1 MKSFMQRVDRFCVRH
16 PNFGIPRLMLYVV
29 IGNALVFVFSLMDTT
44 HLLLSY
50 LAFSPALILRGQVW
64 RLLTFALI
72 PNSSGLWTLIFL
84 YFYYYLGNTLERVW
98 GSAKFNVYFFSGVL
112 FTVLYGFV
120 VYFLTGIDLRVNAH
134 YIYLSMFLAF
144 AANFPEQQ
152 VLLMFFIPVKMKWLA
167 WLDGALILLGVLTDP
182 FPLNLLPLVAL
193 LNFLLFCGGD
203 VFLPVRRRSRAERQ
217 TFRNFHREMEQA
229 NAKRRAAPYR
239 FRCEICGRTDL
250 TDPTLEFRYCSRCQG
265 YHCFC
270 AEHINHHTHFTE

>member
-1 MKSFMQRVDRFCVRH
+1 M
-16 PNFGIPRLMLYVV
+16 
-29 IGNALVFVFSLMDTT
+29 
-44 HLLLSY
+44 
-50 LAFSPALILRGQVW
+50 
-64 RLLTFALI
+64 
-72 PNSSGLWTLIFL
+72 
-84 YFYYYLGNTLERVW
+84 
-98 GSAKFNVYFFSGVL
+98 
-112 FTVLYGFV
+112 
-120 VYFLTGIDLRVNAH
+120 
-134 YIYLSMFLAF
+134 
-144 AANFPEQQ
+144 
-152 VLLMFFIPVKMKWLA
+152 
-167 WLDGALILLGVLTDP
+167 LTDP

-270 AEHINHHTHFTE
+270 AEHINHQTHFTE